1 MKEHKKL
8 YKAGKNWVTATILTA
23 AITAT
28 GLYAS
33 SPVYADAGEQVNGAD
48 SYQSTGTT
56 QSSSDQS
63 NSDVTE
69 KREQLE
75 QQIQQAQADVN
86 QKEANYN
93 NAKTAQD
100 KASKELTKIGGE
112 WARNQRYVRQYK
124 NYAPTTIEL
133 YNKTDT
139 QLSADWDR
147 LSSEAKDLLTSKPE
161 KLQEQYY
168 NKWLDAYNKIQ
179 QIFDN
184 RRGHFSDQDQ
194 ATIEELTKER
204 EKYNAKYQE
213 MIPLVKQ
220 GNKAYE
226 KASADSQ
233 AAFTKWKKFRDS
245 PLHTE
250 NWPTLGGWYTFDP
263 SYLSPE
269 DQNEYNKAVTFL
281 NQYSAKLNKINDDHL
296 QAARNYDNATQA
308 VKQAS
313 AALAQANSKL
323 TALKAELA
331 KLQPSDSSASSSAAQ
346 PSDSSA
352 SSSAAQPSDSSA
364 SSSAAQPSDSS
375 ASSSAAQP
383 SDSSASSS
391 AAKPSDS
398 SFVASRI
405 INSTYSN
412 SENSNANLLSS
423 KEKDEFPDN
432 KLMSSQQKANRQLP
446 QTGENDSLGLI
457 FIGAFSALFG
467 LGLSFRKQH

>member
-23 AITAT
+23 VITAT

-194 ATIEELTKER
+194 ATIEEFTKER

-364 SSSAAQPSDSS
+364 SSSAA
-375 ASSSAAQP
+375 
-383 SDSSASSS
+383 
-391 AAKPSDS
+391 KPSDS